1 MTGTAASEI
10 EEVMLDPALQDV
22 SEWVV
27 DLSEAERLD
36 AICAYALV
44 RPLLMTS
51 SPDVVVRVR
60 GARKQAR
67 EVLRHIGAA
76 HLITIDS

>member
-1 MTGTAASEI
+1 MTGTAAREI
-10 EEVMLDPALQDV
+10 EEVMLDPALRDV
-22 SEWVV
+22 SEWVF

-51 SPDVVVRVR
+51 SPDVVVHVR
-60 GARKQAR
+60 GAREQAR
-67 EVLRHIGAA
+67 EILRHTGAA
-76 HLITIDS
+76 RLIRFED